1 MGANPANN
9 RRKIRLGLK
18 VIHRHQIGDKVFR
31 RVSEL
36 VMMGGQPKALL
47 GWINLGSV
55 RTPIY
60 LCELDRSKLRRSPK
74 SSHTFYYDGLTVDP
88 RFEALGP
95 PPHKADAPSKAA

>member
-1 MGANPANN
+1 MDN

-18 VIHRHQIGDKVFR
+18 VIHRHRIGERIFR

-36 VMMGGQPKALL
+36 VMIAGKPKALL
-47 GWINLGSV
+47 GWINLGGV

-60 LCELDRSKLRRSPK
+60 LCELERTKLRQSQT
-74 SSHTFYYDGLTVDP
+74 SSSTFYYDEITIDP

-95 PPHKADAPSKAA
+95 SPQDDRPSGVA